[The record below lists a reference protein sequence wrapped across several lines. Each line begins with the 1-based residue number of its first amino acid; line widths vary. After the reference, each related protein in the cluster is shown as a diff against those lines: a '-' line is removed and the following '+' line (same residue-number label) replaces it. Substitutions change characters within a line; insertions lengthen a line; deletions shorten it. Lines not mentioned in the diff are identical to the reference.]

1 MLRKHVSE
9 TSFVLPGG
17 NLNLFRERFELTEC
31 NNYFLDSL
39 PNKFGARDLSVVRN
53 SEVVRYSGAVNV
65 LRQRE

>member
-17 NLNLFRERFELTEC
+17 NLNLWFELTEC